1 MNIAPV
7 DIPADDIGDEPAKTV
22 IKKNEAA
29 MGLRRAEY
37 TKEQL
42 EEIEERIRFVGFHL
56 CWKSLKEQQFI
67 FSSWK
72 IKVTFSKK
80 LFFAKKSLISKKWI
94 FFSVSNDK

>member
-7 DIPADDIGDEPAKTV
+7 DIPTDDIGDEPAKTV

-42 EEIEERIRFVGFHL
+42 EEIEERIRFVSFH
-56 CWKSLKEQQFI
+56 I
-67 FSSWK
+67 Y
-72 IKVTFSKK
+72 
-80 LFFAKKSLISKKWI
+80 
-94 FFSVSNDK
+94 

>member
-7 DIPADDIGDEPAKTV
+7 DILADDIGDEPAKTV

-42 EEIEERIRFVGFHL
+42 EEIEERIRFVSFHMY
-56 CWKSLKEQQFI
+56 WKNCKEQQFI
-67 FSSWK
+67 FR
-72 IKVTFSKK
+72 KVKVA
-80 LFFAKKSLISKKWI
+80 LG
-94 FFSVSNDK
+94 